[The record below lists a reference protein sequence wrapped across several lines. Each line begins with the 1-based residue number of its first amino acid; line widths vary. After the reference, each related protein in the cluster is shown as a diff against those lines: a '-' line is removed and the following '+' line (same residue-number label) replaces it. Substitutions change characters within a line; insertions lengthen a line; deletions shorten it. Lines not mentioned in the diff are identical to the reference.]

1 MAAALARALLPPTAD
16 RAPPPW
22 LRLDQQLS
30 FGRALA
36 AVHRYGGALLADPV
50 GTGKTYI
57 ALAVAAALLPNRS
70 VHVIAPASL
79 RAQWQE
85 AGRRTG
91 LDILFHSHETLS
103 RGRPPGRQGG
113 AVVVDESHRFRTPTT
128 RRYTTFASWCVARR
142 GLLLSATPAVNRL
155 NDVAHQLLLFVRD
168 DALAWSG
175 VASLREELRQRAPG
189 CLAHLVVTGEDRS
202 SALPLR
208 RDRDIRPVEPAA
220 SPLERIRSGIEGLIL
235 SREAAI
241 AGLLRVILLSA
252 LASSPAAIAVAL
264 RRYRSL
270 LIHAGD
276 ALMAGRGVSRQAIR
290 RMVGPES
297 EQTVLWPLIAGTDQ
311 GNDLCLDDLDSVAR
325 LERITRCWSEAPDA
339 KVAALRDLVADRKP
353 TLVFTTATATVAYLR
368 RHLRPSRAAWC
379 TGSAAGLDGVSVG
392 REDVLD
398 WFRRPVLPGDAVP
411 PRPTILVA
419 TDVASEGL
427 DLPLV
432 ERVVHYDLPWTA
444 VRLDQRSGRAFR
456 LGARQGSVEVVCF
469 RPEPAL
475 ESALGKES
483 ILNAKAGLPTILGLD
498 AGPSA
503 PWRLRA
509 TIAARWQGHAAAA
522 GMAAV
527 PWATTGAVAGFRIRS
542 SDGTALEVVL
552 AREGTGWTDDPGTI
566 ARCLEAAADQSDT
579 VRLDRV
585 RLRAV
590 LSALTAQV
598 RVALRTANGA
608 GLAHARRQPAGTRI
622 RRRLIALARRAARS
636 RDAVKLAL
644 LERGIALL
652 RRGQTAGEAR
662 MAEAWETLPESDL
675 FRLLSRLPS
684 SPVRGVPEAVELIGV
699 LLLEPTPPPG

>member
-1 MAAALARALLPPTAD
+1 MAAALARALLPPAAD
-16 RAPPPW
+16 REPPQW
-22 LRLDQQLS
+22 LRADQQLS
-30 FGRALA
+30 FRRALA
-36 AVHRYGGALLADPV
+36 AVQRYGGALLADPV

-57 ALAVAAALLPNRS
+57 ALAVAAALQPDRPAQ
-70 VHVIAPASL
+70 VFAPASL
-79 RAQWQE
+79 RPQWHE
-85 AGRRTG
+85 AGKRTG

-103 RGRPPGRQGG
+103 RGRAPGRHGG

-128 RRYTTFASWCVARR
+128 RRYATLAPWCVARR

-155 NDVAHQLLLFVRD
+155 EDVAHQLLLFVRD

-175 VASLREELRQRAPG
+175 MASLRQDLRHRAPG

-202 SALPLR
+202 SRLPLR

-220 SPLERIRSGIEGLIL
+220 SPLERIRSGIEGLVL
-235 SREAAI
+235 SRDPGI
-241 AGLLRVILLSA
+241 AGLLRIVLLAS
-252 LASSPAAIAVAL
+252 LASSPAAIAAAL

-270 LIHAGD
+270 LAHAGD
-276 ALMAGRGVSRQAIR
+276 ALIAGRGVSRQAIR

-297 EQTVLWPLIAGTDQ
+297 EQTVLWPLIAATDH

-325 LERITRCWSEAPDA
+325 LERIARGWSEAPDA
-339 KVAALRDLVADRKP
+339 KVAALRDLVADQKP
-353 TLVFTTATATVAYLR
+353 TLVFTTATATVGYLR
-368 RHLRPSRAAWC
+368 QHLRPHRAAWC
-379 TGSAAGLDGVSVG
+379 TGGAAGLDGVSVA

-398 WFRRPVLPGDAVP
+398 WFRRPVLPGDGLL

-456 LGARQGSVEVVCF
+456 LGARQASVEVVCL

-475 ESALGKES
+475 ESVLGRES
-483 ILNAKAGLPTILGLD
+483 ILSAKAELPAALGLD

-509 TIAARWQGHAAAA
+509 TIAARWQGHAA
-522 GMAAV
+522 GFGVAAV
-527 PWATTGAVAGFRIRS
+527 PWSTTGAVAGFRIRS

-552 AREGTGWTDDPGTI
+552 AREGSGWTDDPLVI
-566 ARCLEAAADQSDT
+566 ARCLDAAADQAET
-579 VRLDRV
+579 LRIDRG

-590 LSALTAQV
+590 LGALSAQV
-598 RVALRTANGA
+598 RLALRTANGA
-608 GLAHARRQPAGTRI
+608 GLAHPRRQPAVARV
-622 RRRLIALARRAARS
+622 RRRLIALARRAART
-636 RDAVKLAL
+636 RDAAKLTA

-652 RRGQTAGEAR
+652 RRGQTAGEAQ
-662 MAEAWETLPESDL
+662 MAEAWGTLPEFEL
-675 FRLLSRLPS
+675 FRLLGKLPS
-684 SPVRGVPEAVELIGV
+684 TPVRGVPEAVELIGL
-699 LLLEPTPPPG
+699 LLLERGPSPG